1 MTVGTGMIGTRF
13 SSTAWK
19 RNQAVF
25 DKIIEMPF
33 NTELAS
39 GILSEPRFRHYMI
52 QDAHYLEGFA
62 RALSLA
68 SAKGLN
74 ADHVMHFAG
83 AARTAIV
90 VERSLHADYF
100 ARFGVS
106 AADFAA
112 TEPTPA
118 CEHYVSYLLRVAA
131 LRPFE
136 VTLAALLPCFWIY
149 REVGRH
155 IHANASAPNPYQTWI
170 DTYAGV
176 EFAQATDAVIAV
188 TDAVSDHASQSTLD
202 AMHHAFSRATQLEWM
217 FWDSAYQLRTWPV

>member
-1 MTVGTGMIGTRF
+1 MVTLF
-13 SSTAWK
+13 SAAAWQ
-19 RNQAVF
+19 RNQLLYR
-25 DKIIEMPF
+25 KILEMPF
-33 NTELAS
+33 NTELAAGTLTES
-39 GILSEPRFRHYMI
+39 RFRHYMI

-74 ADHVMHFAG
+74 ADHVVHFAG
-83 AARTAIV
+83 AAQTAIV

-100 ARFGVS
+100 SRFGIS
-106 AADFAA
+106 PADFAA

-131 LRPFE
+131 LQSFE

-149 REVGRH
+149 REVGKH
-155 IHANASAPNPYQTWI
+155 ILAHAAAPNPYQAWI

-176 EFAQATDAVIAV
+176 EFDKAVDAVIAV
-188 TDAVSDHASQSTLD
+188 TDAVAANASPTGLA

-217 FWDSAYQLRTWPV
+217 FWDSAYRLKSWPA